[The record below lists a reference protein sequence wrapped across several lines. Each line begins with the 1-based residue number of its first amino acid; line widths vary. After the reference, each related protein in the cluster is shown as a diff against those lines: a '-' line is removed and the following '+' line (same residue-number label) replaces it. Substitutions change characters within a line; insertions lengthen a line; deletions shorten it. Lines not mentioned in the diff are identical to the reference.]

1 MSKNIN
7 LDYRVRIMAKKKATK
22 SKTEAVDFSKYI
34 RWFWILFSGGILA
47 VVLLFLFASWGLLGE
62 MPDHTRLENPETNL
76 ATEIIS
82 SDGVTLGKFYFNDN
96 RTPVGY
102 DDLPKNL
109 VDALVA
115 TEDARY
121 YDHSGIDGRGTLRA
135 AVYLGGKGGAST
147 ITQQLAKL
155 LFTKQASGNIVKRI
169 IQKAKEWVIATR
181 LERQYTKEEIMAMYF
196 NIYDFG
202 NNGDGI
208 RSASRIYFGKEPKDL
223 ELKES
228 AMLVGMFKNS
238 SLYNPRRNPVGVKNR
253 RNVVLAQMHKYGYIT
268 EEVKD
273 SLQATELD
281 LNYTPETHSQGIATY
296 FREYLRA
303 FMKDWAKEEGNRKPD
318 GSKYDLYS
326 DGLKVFVTIDSRMQ
340 KYAEEAIALHMPRLQ
355 AEFDHQNTPD
365 RNPTA
370 PFLELSKSEVNS
382 LLKAGM
388 RRGERWRILKEQ
400 GKSDKEIE
408 ASFHKPIEMTVFK
421 WVDGQPSE
429 VDTVMK
435 PIDSMRYYKS
445 FLRPGMMSMDPSN
458 GHVKAWV
465 GGMNYKHFKYD
476 MVKQGKRQVGSTFKP
491 FVYATAIDQL
501 QVSPCDSFPRTP
513 ITIEANKFGNPEPW
527 TTKNSD
533 GNYSGKQT
541 LKDALASST
550 NTITARLMNEIGP
563 QPVAEM
569 AKKLG
574 VEQDILPVPAIALGT
589 PDISVYE
596 MVAAYSTFANKGVY
610 NTPVMVTRI
619 EDKNGTVLYQV
630 APESKDVLSEEV
642 AYVTVNLM
650 EGVTQA
656 GSGKRLRHKGVDKYN
671 QMYREIMTGYPYE
684 FNNPIAG
691 KTGTTQNQSDGWFMG
706 MVPNLVTGVWVGA
719 EDRAAHFKSIR
730 YGQGASMALPIWG
743 LYMKA
748 CYNDKTLNVSKDEFE
763 KPSELSIN
771 IDCKAKDEG
780 DLDDKTDHSDGE
792 EINIDFD

>member
-1 MSKNIN
+1 
-7 LDYRVRIMAKKKATK
+7 MAKKKTTKTKAATL
-22 SKTEAVDFSKYI
+22 DFSKFI
-34 RWFWILFSGGILA
+34 RWFWMLLTGAILA
-47 VVLLFLFASWGLLGE
+47 VILLFLFASWGLLGE

-82 SDGVTLGKFYFNDN
+82 SDGKTLGKFYFDDN
-96 RTPVGY
+96 RTPVAY
-102 DDLPKNL
+102 EDLPKNL
-109 VDALVA
+109 VDALIA
-115 TEDARY
+115 TEDIRF
-121 YDHSGIDGRGTLRA
+121 YDHSGIDARGTLRA
-135 AVYLGGKGGAST
+135 FMQLGAGGGAST
-147 ITQQLAKL
+147 ISQQLAKQ
-155 LFTKQASGNIVKRI
+155 LFTDQVSKNKIERGLQKVREWI
-169 IQKAKEWVIATR
+169 IAIR
-181 LERQYTKEEIMAMYF
+181 LERQYTKEEIIAQYF

-208 RSASRIYFGKEPKDL
+208 RSAARIYFGKEPKDL
-223 ELKES
+223 DLKES

-238 SLYNPRRNPVGVKNR
+238 SLYNPIPSRNPVGTRNR
-253 RNVVLAQMHKYGYIT
+253 RNVVLAQMHKYDYIS

-281 LNYTPETHSQGIATY
+281 LNFTPENHREGIATY
-296 FREYLRA
+296 FREYLRG
-303 FMKDWAKEEGNRKPD
+303 FMKEWANDKNNRKPD

-326 DGLKVFVTIDSRMQ
+326 DGLKVFTTIDSRMQ
-340 KYAEEAIALHMPRLQ
+340 KYAEDAIAQHMPRLQ

-370 PFLELSKSEVNS
+370 PFLELTKSEINK
-382 LLKAGM
+382 LMKDAM
-388 RRGERWRILKEQ
+388 RRGERWRILKKQ
-400 GKSDKEIE
+400 GKSAKEIE
-408 ASFHKPIEMTVFK
+408 ASFYEPVEMTVFK
-421 WVDGQPSE
+421 WIDGKAGE
-429 VDTVMK
+429 VDTIMK

-445 FLRPGMMSMDPSN
+445 FLKPGMMSMDPLT

-465 GGMNYKHFKYD
+465 GGMNYKHFQYD

-513 ITIEANKFGNPEPW
+513 ITIEAEKFGNPEPW

-550 NTITARLMNEIGP
+550 NTVTARLMNEIGP
-563 QPVAEM
+563 QSVVKM

-574 VEQDILPVPAIALGT
+574 VEQDILAVPAIALGT
-589 PDISVYE
+589 ADISVYE

-610 NTPVMVTRI
+610 NKPVMVTRI

-630 APESKDVLSEEV
+630 TPESKDVLSEEV
-642 AYVTVNLM
+642 AYIAVNLM

-656 GSGKRLRHKGVDKYN
+656 GSGRRLRHKGFDKWN
-671 QMYREIMTGYPYE
+671 AVYREIITGYPYE
-684 FNNPIAG
+684 LTNPIAG

-719 EDRAAHFKSIR
+719 EDRAAHFSRID

-748 CYNDKTLNVSKDEFE
+748 CYADETLDVSTGEFE
-763 KPSELSIN
+763 EPSELTIN
-771 IDCKAKDEG
+771 VDCTAQDEG
-780 DLDDKTDHSDGE
+780 DLGTKTDTNTEDE
-792 EINIDFD
+792 EVEIDFDLP